1 MASKRTESD
10 GYKLTLLGRDF
21 SMKNRTIP
29 EAVALQVIRLVM
41 GDQTGPNPLPPGPGA
56 PGAFSSTL
64 IPGQPG
70 AAGRAKHFY
79 SSKKPTTDIERVT
92 VLAYFLT
99 YAQDKPHFKT
109 IDLTKTNT
117 EAAGPRLSNA
127 TYAARNAVTN
137 GLLALAGK
145 GQKQITTLGE
155 DVVKALPD
163 RDAVKAVLA
172 ATPKRKRKPTAKRAK
187 KSR

>member
-1 MASKRTESD
+1 MATKQAATN
-10 GYKLTLLGRDF
+10 GYKLTLIGGHL
-21 SMKNRTIP
+21 SMKNRAIP
-29 EAVALQVIRLVM
+29 ETVALQVLQLVM
-41 GDQTGPNPLPPGPGA
+41 GDQTGPNPLPPGPGT
-56 PGAFSSTL
+56 PSSTL
-64 IPGQPG
+64 ISGQPG

-79 SSKKPTTDIERVT
+79 SSKKPTTDVERIT
-92 VLAYFLT
+92 VLAFYLT

-117 EAAGPRLSNA
+117 EAAGPRPSNA
-127 TYAARNAVTN
+127 TFAARNAVNN

-172 ATPKRKRKPTAKRAK
+172 ATPKRKRK
-187 KSR
+187 